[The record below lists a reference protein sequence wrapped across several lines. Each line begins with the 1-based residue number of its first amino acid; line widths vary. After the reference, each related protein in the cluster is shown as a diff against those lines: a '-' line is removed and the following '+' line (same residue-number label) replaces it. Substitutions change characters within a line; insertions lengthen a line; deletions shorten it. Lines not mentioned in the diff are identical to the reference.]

1 MLSKPSANHCSKVIV
16 RWDSACCVFIQ
27 CRHSL
32 FNCCLYSVFIHLSTV
47 SWYNYVTWL
56 QYFYFIQWSD
66 SNISNIGT
74 STFTLFSIHFF
85 ASVAKFDPGSKK
97 NIENM
102 SLQFYLRCWQVPRS
116 SVGRAS
122 DPVVR
127 VQTLARG
134 ILSFLFLFCFSHH
147 FLSLLIISLYMLIHI
162 SFLIELVAWFCSRC
176 KIEDIHR
183 NTNFLRNKRE
193 WVIIRHS
200 LMALVCRFNEC
211 NWRSYNS

>member
-1 MLSKPSANHCSKVIV
+1 MLSKPWANHCSKIIV

-97 NIENM
+97 KHRKHELTVLPMLTSSPQLSGQSI
-102 SLQFYLRCWQVPRS
+102 WPRGQGS
-116 SVGRAS
+116 NPGAGNL
-122 DPVVR
+122 VVF
-127 VQTLARG
+127 V
-134 ILSFLFLFCFSHH
+134 SFLFFSS
-147 FLSLLIISLYMLIHI
+147 FFILADNKSLYVDTHI
-162 SFLIELVAWFCSRC
+162 IPHRIGSLVLF
-176 KIEDIHR
+176 K
-183 NTNFLRNKRE
+183 
-193 WVIIRHS
+193 
-200 LMALVCRFNEC
+200 M
-211 NWRSYNS
+211 

>member
-1 MLSKPSANHCSKVIV
+1 MLSKPSANHCSKIIV

-134 ILSFLFLFCFSHH
+134 ILSFLFFFLFFSS
-147 FLSLLIISLYMLIHI
+147 FFILADNKSLYVDTHI
-162 SFLIELVAWFCSRC
+162 IPHRIDSLVLF
-176 KIEDIHR
+176 K
-183 NTNFLRNKRE
+183 
-193 WVIIRHS
+193 
-200 LMALVCRFNEC
+200 M
-211 NWRSYNS
+211 